1 MSIKNVTVYASS
13 SDRVHDDFKKAGFNL
28 GVAIAKQGWTQVN
41 GGGRT
46 GLMRAAIDGGLSVEG
61 PVKVVI
67 LTHFADKGYLHPDA
81 KDVIYEDTMPG
92 RKKGLFELGDA
103 YICLPGGLGTF
114 EELMEVLSWRQLGFH
129 DKPLAIY
136 NVNGFYDPMQKM
148 IEDSIELGFV
158 APGFSSAYFVSDN
171 LPDIMNWLA
180 SYEAAPFT
188 IDSKV

>member
-1 MSIKNVTVYASS
+1 MTIKNVTVYASS
-13 SDRVHDDFKKAGFNL
+13 SDRVHEEFKKAGFQL
-28 GVAIAKQGWTQVN
+28 GVAIAEQGWTQVN

-46 GLMRAAIDGGLSVEG
+46 GLMRAAIDGGLSVDG

-67 LTHFADKGYLHPDA
+67 LTHFADKGYLHPEVS
-81 KDVIYEDTMPG
+81 DVIYEDTMPG
-92 RKKGLFELGDA
+92 RKKGLFDIGDA

-136 NVNGFYDPMQKM
+136 NVRGFYDPMHRM
-148 IEDSIELGFV
+148 IEDAIEKGFV
-158 APGFSSAYFVSDN
+158 APGFSSAYLVSDS
-171 LPDIMNWLA
+171 LPEIMSWLA
-180 SYEAAPFT
+180 SYEAAPFS